1 MPVNNNFTTNPWPG
15 CGEIDIMEEVGV
27 DANNVSSTI
36 HCTKYNN
43 SNTSIEHAT
52 KLIDTAE
59 SEYHVYGCE
68 WTADF
73 IRFMVDGVQI
83 LKYNNDGT
91 KEGWPFNTAF
101 YPILNFAWGGAWGGY
116 KGVDE
121 TALPTTMKVDYVRVF
136 QK

>member
-1 MPVNNNFTTNPWPG
+1 MCMVVNG
-15 CGEIDIMEEVGV
+15 L
-27 DANNVSSTI
+27 
-36 HCTKYNN
+36 
-43 SNTSIEHAT
+43 
-52 KLIDTAE
+52 LILFAL
-59 SEYHVYGCE
+59 
-68 WTADF
+68 W
-73 IRFMVDGVQI
+73 

>member
-1 MPVNNNFTTNPWPG
+1 MSQNHLLADVVANIGSLDIVF
-15 CGEIDIMEEVGV
+15 GEIDRQVG
-27 DANNVSSTI
+27 
-36 HCTKYNN
+36 
-43 SNTSIEHAT
+43 
-52 KLIDTAE
+52 
-59 SEYHVYGCE
+59 G
-68 WTADF
+68 
-73 IRFMVDGVQI
+73 I